1 MYFEFDDQPR
11 QAATWSPTVDVCE
24 RPNEIV
30 IFVEMPGVDRA
41 DVQLA
46 WNDGVLIIS
55 GLKRQ
60 RPAGQGVAKYL
71 CVERAYGH
79 FRREIAIRIP
89 VDHRDAKAELKDG
102 LMKIH
107 LPKRTEADVA
117 TIPIL

>member
-1 MYFEFDDQPR
+1 MYFEYQAQP
-11 QAATWSPTVDVCE
+11 QQGATWVPTVDVCE
-24 RPNEIV
+24 REDRIV
-30 IFVEMPGVDRA
+30 IFVEMPGVDRS

-60 RPAGQGVAKYL
+60 LPPDYGAAKYL
-71 CVERAYGH
+71 CLERTYGR
-79 FRREIAIRIP
+79 FRREIAINLP
-89 VDHRDAKAELKDG
+89 VNHKQATAELKNG

-107 LPKRTEADVA
+107 LPKAQPEAT